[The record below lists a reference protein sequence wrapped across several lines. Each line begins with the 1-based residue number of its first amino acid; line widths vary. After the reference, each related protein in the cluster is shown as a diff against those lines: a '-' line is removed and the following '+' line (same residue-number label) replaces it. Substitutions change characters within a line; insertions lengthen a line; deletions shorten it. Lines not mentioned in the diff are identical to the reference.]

1 MFQRNHGIG
10 NTNIGSTHQAQS
22 VRYPQWELISGKV
35 VSYRNSTDVFRGN
48 EILEVSVVGASLMD
62 APSVLLGRQKILL
75 QPGQRFPVRFQF
87 YYDKSRAEPGYGG
100 RMMQANVTNINGQL
114 FAWIDSQGLFVELP
128 LMISFIPERWTLPS
142 IVGSCLCATNI
153 MPAIIT
159 WLRWYEGKRFSEI
172 PYIYMI
178 ITIAT
183 LLFDRERS
191 IWLIG
196 SVFTL
201 SMLDCTLSLLFFDY
215 MKRFRTQYLTAVSL
229 GEGLTGLIPTILLLI
244 QGIGGESS
252 CASNINGTIVALTFT
267 QPSFSIT
274 VYMLLIASI
283 IGIGG
288 ESSCASNINGTTVA
302 LTFTQP
308 RFSITVYMLLIASII
323 VGLLLAFVLLRW
335 TSIISLADA
344 GEPVK

>member
-1 MFQRNHGIG
+1 
-10 NTNIGSTHQAQS
+10 
-22 VRYPQWELISGKV
+22 
-35 VSYRNSTDVFRGN
+35 
-48 EILEVSVVGASLMD
+48 
-62 APSVLLGRQKILL
+62 
-75 QPGQRFPVRFQF
+75 
-87 YYDKSRAEPGYGG
+87 
-100 RMMQANVTNINGQL
+100 
-114 FAWIDSQGLFVELP
+114 AWIDSQGLFVELP

-283 IGIGG
+283 I
-288 ESSCASNINGTTVA
+288 
-302 LTFTQP
+302 
-308 RFSITVYMLLIASII
+308 
-323 VGLLLAFVLLRW
+323 VGLLLAFVLLR
-335 TSIISLADA
+335 
-344 GEPVK
+344 

>member
-114 FAWIDSQGLFVELP
+114 LYANDTQTPLKHNAKIDVKRLNQSICTLEVIKALIGNRKSAWIDSQGLFVELP

-283 IGIGG
+283 I
-288 ESSCASNINGTTVA
+288 
-302 LTFTQP
+302 
-308 RFSITVYMLLIASII
+308 
-323 VGLLLAFVLLRW
+323 VGLLLAFVLLR
-335 TSIISLADA
+335 
-344 GEPVK
+344 